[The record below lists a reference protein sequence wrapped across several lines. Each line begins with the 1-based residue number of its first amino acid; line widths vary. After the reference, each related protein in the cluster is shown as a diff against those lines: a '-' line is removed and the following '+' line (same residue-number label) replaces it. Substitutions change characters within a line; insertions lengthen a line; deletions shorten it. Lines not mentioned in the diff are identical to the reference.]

1 MNIIKKI
8 TYNAPV
14 TLTFFFLCLLAT
26 ILNIITNGSSTK
38 LLFSTYYS
46 SGCMLDPLFYVRLF
60 THVLGHAD
68 FTHFANNMMLFLLV
82 APLLEEKYGSTLL
95 LIIILLVSF
104 TTSTIHLLFSHNS
117 ALLGASGI
125 VFALIILSSITG
137 KESGIP
143 LTLILVSI
151 IYISNQMYQAI
162 FITDNISQ
170 TTHIIGGILGGI
182 IGLKLKNLNVKTM

>member
-1 MNIIKKI
+1 MNILKKL

-26 ILNIITNGSSTK
+26 ILNELTNGSSTR
-38 LLFSTYYS
+38 LLFSTYYTN
-46 SGCMLDPLFYVRLF
+46 GCMLDPLFYVRLF

-68 FTHFANNMMLFLLV
+68 FSHFANNMMLFLLV
-82 APLLEEKYGSTLL
+82 APLLEEKYGSILL
-95 LIIILLVSF
+95 LIIILIVSF
-104 TTSTIHLLFSHNS
+104 TTSTIHLIFSHHT

-143 LTLILVSI
+143 LTFLLVSI
-151 IYISNQMYQAI
+151 IYLSNQIYQAI
-162 FITDNISQ
+162 FINDNISQ
-170 TTHIIGGILGGI
+170 TTHLIGGLLGGI
-182 IGLKLKNLNVKTM
+182 IGLKLKKLNVKSK